1 MSCSSLRRSMNG
13 RVASVLRRGPD
24 STTGMGSSR
33 PRPRG
38 SAFGSP
44 FPLAD
49 LEDAQRR
56 LGFVRHHLGAPRRTE
71 HELRPYLAE
80 TVDRREERAD
90 LVLDQRADRT
100 AHRRQAVSDVDV
112 AVVLHID
119 LVHEAEI
126 DDVDAE
132 LRVVDLHQRLADVL
146 LRHGRNAALRGCV
159 VCLGLDVIGHAV
171 SRRPSGICLATSVAQ
186 RERSQQ
192 GKGTADVAS
201 IRALI
206 VDDHPVT
213 REGLRT
219 ALELS
224 DDVIVVVGEAAT
236 GEEAVEQ
243 ARSLTPD
250 VVFMDVRMPGMDG
263 IEATRRIKDA
273 APSTKVILITV
284 DESRGA
290 VSEAIQAGVSGYL
303 LKDATPDALVDAAR
317 NAVEGNAVIHPHL
330 TKTFIEEASTAGD
343 EPRATPLSKREREI
357 LQKVADGATTRQV
370 ASDLGISPHTV
381 KTHLERI
388 FEKLGANDRAQ
399 AVAIAIRTG
408 IVR

>member
-1 MSCSSLRRSMNG
+1 MTATERI
-13 RVASVLRRGPD
+13 RVFVVDDQVLVRAGFR
-24 STTGMGSSR
+24 MI
-33 PRPRG
+33 
-38 SAFGSP
+38 
-44 FPLAD
+44 
-49 LEDAQRR
+49 LE
-56 LGFVRHHLGAPRRTE
+56 
-71 HELRPYLAE
+71 AE
-80 TVDRREERAD
+80 PD
-90 LVLDQRADRT
+90 LV
-100 AHRRQAVSDVDV
+100 V
-112 AVVLHID
+112 A
-119 LVHEAEI
+119 
-126 DDVDAE
+126 
-132 LRVVDLHQRLADVL
+132 
-146 LRHGRNAALRGCV
+146 
-159 VCLGLDVIGHAV
+159 
-171 SRRPSGICLATSVAQ
+171 
-186 RERSQQ
+186 
-192 GKGTADVAS
+192 
-201 IRALI
+201 
-206 VDDHPVT
+206 
-213 REGLRT
+213 
-219 ALELS
+219 
-224 DDVIVVVGEAAT
+224 GEAGDGA
-236 GEEAVEQ
+236 EAV
-243 ARSLTPD
+243 ARIDGDPPD
-250 VVFMDVRMPGMDG
+250 VVLMDVRMPGMDG

-408 IVR
+408 IVH